1 MNWDWT
7 ITHCDFVKYSRSIKG
22 MYTCVSNGPS
32 SNLLLQKSG
41 KTSDDQLCPKKEKLY
56 DIQYFEIWIK
66 HFVTIVVTIQLCGRL
81 LSELHNWQECLY
93 SITTALISD
102 YNILMNLHELIIESI
117 LSKQT
122 SFHSR
127 LFISTKIQSKIPKIK
142 VKLKKWMVQKA
153 NNNWYWR
160 GKVIIRLWIQFDFL
174 PFSEKV

>member
-1 MNWDWT
+1 MTLWNIPDQ
-7 ITHCDFVKYSRSIKG
+7 SRVCIHVCLTALPPISFSKNQAKQVMIN
-22 MYTCVSNGPS
+22 YV
-32 SNLLLQKSG
+32 QKV
-41 KTSDDQLCPKKEKLY
+41 KLY

-102 YNILMNLHELIIESI
+102 YNILMNLHELIIKSI

-127 LFISTKIQSKIPKIK
+127 SFISTNIQSKIPKIK

-174 PFSEKV
+174 QFIEKV

>member
-1 MNWDWT
+1 MRLWNIPDQSWVCIHVCLT
-7 ITHCDFVKYSRSIKG
+7 ALEKSKPPISFSKYQPKQVMIN
-22 MYTCVSNGPS
+22 YV
-32 SNLLLQKSG
+32 QKV
-41 KTSDDQLCPKKEKLY
+41 KLY

-127 LFISTKIQSKIPKIK
+127 SFISTNIQSKVPKIK

-153 NNNWYWR
+153 NNNWNWR
-160 GKVIIRLWIQFDFL
+160 GEVIIRLWIQFDFL
-174 PFSEKV
+174 QFIEKV